1 MQKLFLELSL
11 SKHFLGF
18 SLLFCRKVFRVIE
31 IAFYS
36 ESESSVSRVLIII
49 IYFLSNYLDLKVNL
63 NKDQKT
69 FTLNKENFVWSKIE
83 NFLISFFFLQKID
96 LYIVRVVYHIPVYFP
111 KLSILER
118 TPHITWDL
126 RSQLMKVI
134 RRSSYYII
142 SFL

>member
-49 IYFLSNYLDLKVNL
+49 RYFLSNYLDLKVNL

-83 NFLISFFFLQKID
+83 NFLISFFFTKDWFISSPCSL
-96 LYIVRVVYHIPVYFP
+96 
-111 KLSILER
+111 
-118 TPHITWDL
+118 PHPRIFSKTFHFRKNSTYNMRL
-126 RSQLMKVI
+126 AVSAHESNQA
-134 RRSSYYII
+134 
-142 SFL
+142 